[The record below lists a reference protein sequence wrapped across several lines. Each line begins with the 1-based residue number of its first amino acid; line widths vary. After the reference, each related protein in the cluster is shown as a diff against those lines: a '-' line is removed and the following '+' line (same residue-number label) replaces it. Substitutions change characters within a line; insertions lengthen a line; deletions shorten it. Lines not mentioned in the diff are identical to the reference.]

1 MSSLSL
7 FFNRLSK
14 ELRFQYR
21 ILNTVLDW
29 TVLVYL
35 IMPAVVIFC
44 FTYRSWWIAPP
55 SWSNLLT
62 ISLLFGVTY
71 FFAWRGNIR
80 TFLLDADRVFLIK
93 NRQLFFG
100 LKKVSYMYSL
110 FVCAIQIICIIAVLL
125 PFMVQRFEL
134 SFLQIFVFSL
144 FFISLKWLLLYIKRK
159 INSIERRFIKM
170 ISSRCIFSLFGAV
183 VLGVTILFIYE
194 FVWLIFGLSIVIM
207 IIAISFYLPSL
218 SKITTFEQDLIIDQ
232 EEQGKWIKFI
242 YLFSFELE
250 KTHVST
256 AKKPLLLRKSFRLF
270 KKRTPKNGFIE
281 LFIKVFIRDSN
292 YWTSYLQLMGTTAF
306 ALLIV
311 PPTWLKIIIYFGF
324 LFIMSIWLNSIWDK
338 ITKSHPLFKKYS
350 EQDAFFN
357 AKRTVALFMWLFSG
371 LITGCVIICSIF

>member
-1 MSSLSL
+1 MSSLPL

-14 ELRFQYR
+14 ELRFQHR
-21 ILNTVLDW
+21 IIHSILDW

-35 IMPAVVIFC
+35 VIPAVIIFT

-62 ISLLFGVTY
+62 IPLLFGVTY
-71 FFAWRGNIR
+71 FFAWWGNIR

-100 LKKVSYMYSL
+100 LKKLSYMYSL
-110 FVCAIQIICIIAVLL
+110 IICAIQIICITVVLL
-125 PFMVQRFEL
+125 PFLVQRFGL
-134 SFLQIFVFSL
+134 NFLQIFVFSL
-144 FFISLKWLLLYIKRK
+144 FFISLKWLFLYIKRK

-170 ISSRCIFSLFGAV
+170 IISSCIFSLFGAV
-183 VLGVTILFIYE
+183 VLGVTILFVYE
-194 FVWLIFGLSIVIM
+194 FVWPIFGLSIVIM
-207 IIAISFYLPSL
+207 IIGISFYLPSL

-250 KTHVST
+250 KTHVSN
-256 AKKPLLLRKSFRLF
+256 AKKPWLIRKSSHLF

-281 LFIKVFIRDSN
+281 LFVKVFIRDSN
-292 YWTSYLQLMGTTAF
+292 YWTSYLQLMGSTTF

-350 EQDAFFN
+350 EHDSFFN
-357 AKRTVALFMWLFSG
+357 AKRTVTFFMWLFSG
-371 LITGCVIICSIF
+371 LITGSVIIYSIF